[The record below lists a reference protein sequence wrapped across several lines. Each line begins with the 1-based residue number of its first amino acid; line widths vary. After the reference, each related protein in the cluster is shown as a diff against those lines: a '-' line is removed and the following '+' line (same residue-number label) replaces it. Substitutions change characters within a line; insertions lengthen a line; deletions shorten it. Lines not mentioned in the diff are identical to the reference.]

1 MAQDFIKKRQNIAT
15 TVVNATDEI
24 MHSLTALQKAQLDLA
39 QSGGGFE
46 DSDFVGTEFA
56 YLIAYPINV
65 LLNISLPSVLS
76 AFQTGT
82 PKIDDIFRTVS
93 RGLE

>member
-1 MAQDFIKKRQNIAT
+1 MAQDFTKKRQNIAT
-15 TVVNATDEI
+15 TVVNSTDAI
-24 MHSLTALQKAQLDLA
+24 MSALTALQKAQLDLA

-46 DSDFVGTEFA
+46 DADFVGTEFE
-56 YLIAYPINV
+56 YLIAYPVNV
-65 LLNISLPSVLS
+65 LLNLSLPAVLS

-93 RGLE
+93 RGLR